1 MATNIVSWSIDEEI
15 YQKIKTFYI
24 ENQKVPSNDYV
35 LFMAKTSDCTI
46 TIYKSYKA
54 VFQGKD
60 ALNEAMIFG
69 YTNDNNWLFTDSHA
83 GSDEVGTGDYF
94 GPIVVCASYV
104 DQKSISEIEA
114 LGIKDSKKLSD
125 GFISDIVPKIIK
137 KYPHSILVLDNEKYN
152 DLIRQGWNMNSL
164 KAALHNKA
172 LSNLNKKKGGINYFV
187 IDQFC
192 APNNYYQY
200 LKDSDEV
207 IRNVKFET
215 KGESKSAAVALS
227 SIIARYTFLKKMEE
241 LKKKSGYDLPLGAG
255 NLVDEMIQKIL
266 KERGMEFLKK
276 IAKINFKNTAK
287 NTQERL
293 EVD

>member
-152 DLIRQGWNMNSL
+152 VLIRQGWNMNSL

-276 IAKINFKNTAK
+276 IAKVNFKNTAK